1 MHWGEDSLSHI
12 LRMSAYGEARMHRN
26 GAWEERSDHLRS
38 VAHVTCAPVG
48 HLTSGATIVPSSNRG
63 DSARIV

>member
-1 MHWGEDSLSHI
+1 
-12 LRMSAYGEARMHRN
+12 MHRN